1 MIPMVFCLIQLRTAG
16 RNGRMWATSTLAD
29 VLRCG
34 VVFVFVLL
42 VSIGGEVH
50 TYAESEVDR
59 SYVHCSRDTQEPV
72 TRTAVQG
79 RFEGSE
85 NSISRMILSN
95 EDPEHCL
102 IRHERGNQPAEI
114 GDYLDGSHFVS
125 TCRDPVSKRDHVVA
139 HSSAGQYHD
148 IHVWTVDQTT
158 KTPKQLYIEAWA
170 DSVYDEYDDPGVYE
184 DIPVYE
190 MDSWWGLGRLVA
202 ADGSCLWR
210 TRKKAFETFESAMA
224 ELRIGQNIDL
234 PFNGGVVA
242 LQPRAIPAE
251 TVRKW
256 LVALDGVAMFEGA
269 EYADDAARNSW
280 RVVQVLGGP
289 LCDSSGV
296 VLVLDRQTGAWKAI
310 YDVLSGC
317 SKSWNFPLRG
327 MVVKKHQLFA
337 LLCPEC
343 SGWGQYY
350 PFVIDLRTGNVAP
363 LGDKNDDYVM
373 TIDDENPRIRDVD
386 KEIFSR

>member
-1 MIPMVFCLIQLRTAG
+1 M
-16 RNGRMWATSTLAD
+16 LASSILTG
-29 VLRCG
+29 VLRYS
-34 VVFVFVLL
+34 VVFGFTLL
-42 VSIGGEVH
+42 ISIGGEGH
-50 TYAESEVDR
+50 THADSEVDR
-59 SYVHCSRDTQEPV
+59 SSVRCYRETREPFIEPV

-102 IRHERGNQPAEI
+102 IRHERGEQPGEI
-114 GDYLDGSHFVS
+114 LQYVAHFVS
-125 TCRDPVSKRDHVVA
+125 TCRDPVSKLDHVVLQT
-139 HSSAGQYHD
+139 SNGRQYHD

-158 KTPKQLYIEAWA
+158 KTPKQLYREAWSE
-170 DSVYDEYDDPGVYE
+170 SVYDEYDDPGPYE

-190 MDSWWGLGRLVA
+190 MDSSGLGRMVA

-242 LQPRAIPAE
+242 LQTRAIPAE

-289 LCDSSGV
+289 WCDSSGV

-310 YDVLSGC
+310 YDVEGGC

-337 LLCPEC
+337 LLCTEC
-343 SGWGQYY
+343 SGWGDYY

-373 TIDDENPRIRDVD
+373 TIDDENPRVRDVD
-386 KEIFSR
+386 KEIFSE

>member
-1 MIPMVFCLIQLRTAG
+1 
-16 RNGRMWATSTLAD
+16 MWATSTLAD

-34 VVFVFVLL
+34 VVFVFALL

-59 SYVHCSRDTQEPV
+59 SHVPCYRDTQEPV

-102 IRHERGNQPAEI
+102 IRHEHGNQPAEI
-114 GDYLDGSHFVS
+114 GAYLDGSRFVS
-125 TCRDPVSKRDHVVA
+125 TCRDPVSKLDHVVA
-139 HSSAGQYHD
+139 YSFAGKYSD

-158 KTPKQLYIEAWA
+158 KTPKELYREAWGDLV
-170 DSVYDEYDDPGVYE
+170 DSDYEDDAPGNILPVYDEWG
-184 DIPVYE
+184 
-190 MDSWWGLGRLVA
+190 SWGLERLVA

-210 TRKKAFETFESAMA
+210 TREKAFETFKSAMA
-224 ELRIGQNIDL
+224 ALRVDQNIEIDGEFPVNGEL
-234 PFNGGVVA
+234 PVGAVT
-242 LQPRAIPAE
+242 LQTRAIPGE

-256 LVALDGVAMFEGA
+256 LVALDGVAMLEGA
-269 EYADDAARNSW
+269 VYADDAARNSW

-296 VLVLDRQTGAWKAI
+296 VLLLDRQTGAWKAI
-310 YDVLSGC
+310 YDVPSGC
-317 SKSWNFPLRG
+317 SKSLSFPLHG
-327 MVVKKHQLFA
+327 MVVKKHQLFT
-337 LLCPEC
+337 LLCTEC
-343 SGWGQYY
+343 SGWGRYD

-373 TIDDENPRIRDVD
+373 TINDMNPRIRDVD